1 MKEQKMDK
9 ISVFLADW
17 QVLFREGIHFT
28 LSGEEDVEVIGETI
42 NNEDA
47 LAFIQSNPP
56 RVAVL
61 NIDHDKL
68 SGIDATRYLRQNFPS
83 VAMIL
88 IMDSN
93 NDDHLFLA
101 MKSGAAA
108 CLTKDTDPDEL
119 VETVRS
125 VAHGGQPIGENLLRP
140 EIASRVLGEF
150 EEFTT
155 ISKQIDNL
163 LARLAPSEAELLH
176 NLAEGKSIEQ
186 ICQNLNTDEESIR
199 RHFGFIVGKLV
210 SNDHNR
216 EVIEAA
222 QKDVLSLVSRT
233 RGRRGKPSGDYI
245 TKDEFSAFKDSLLE
259 RFRSIIGEIK

>member
-1 MKEQKMDK
+1 MDK
-9 ISVFLADW
+9 ISVFLSDW

-28 LSGEEDVEVIGETI
+28 LSGEEDVEVVGEAT
-42 NNEDA
+42 NSEDA

-56 RVAVL
+56 RVAIL
-61 NIDHDKL
+61 NIDHEKL
-68 SGIDATRYLRQNFPS
+68 GGINATRHLRQNFPS

-88 IMDSN
+88 IMDSD

-101 MKSGAAA
+101 MKSGASA
-108 CLTKDTDPDEL
+108 CLTKDTDPDDL

-125 VAHGGQPIGENLLRP
+125 VAQGGQPISENLLRP
-140 EIASRVLGEF
+140 EMATRVLGEF
-150 EEFTT
+150 EEFAS

-163 LARLAPSEAELLH
+163 LARLAPSETELLH

-186 ICQNLNTDEESIR
+186 ICQTLNTSEESIKR
-199 RHFGFIVGKLV
+199 QFGFIVSKLI

-233 RGRRGKPSGDYI
+233 RGRKAKPPGDYI
-245 TKDEFSAFKDSLLE
+245 TKDEFSAFKDNLLE
-259 RFRSIIGEIK
+259 RFRSVIGEIE

>member
-1 MKEQKMDK
+1 MDRV
-9 ISVFLADW
+9 SVFLADW

-28 LSGEEDVEVIGETI
+28 LSGEEDVEVIGETT

-56 RVAVL
+56 RVAIL

-68 SGIDATRYLRQNFPS
+68 SGINVTRYLRQNFPS

-88 IMDSN
+88 IMDSD
-93 NDDHLFLA
+93 NDEHLFLA

-108 CLTKDTDPDEL
+108 CLTKDTDPDDL
-119 VETVRS
+119 VETLRT
-125 VAHGGQPIGENLLRP
+125 VAQGGQPISENLLRP
-140 EIASRVLGEF
+140 EIATRVLGEF
-150 EEFTT
+150 EEFA
-155 ISKQIDNL
+155 SLSEQVDNL
-163 LARLAPSEAELLH
+163 LARLTPGETELLH

-186 ICQNLNTDEESIR
+186 ICQTLNTDEESIKR
-199 RHFGFIVGKLV
+199 QFGFIVSKLI

-233 RGRRGKPSGDYI
+233 RGRKVKPSGDYI
-245 TKDEFSAFKDSLLE
+245 TKDEFSAFKDNLLE
-259 RFRSIIGEIK
+259 RFRSVIGEIEK